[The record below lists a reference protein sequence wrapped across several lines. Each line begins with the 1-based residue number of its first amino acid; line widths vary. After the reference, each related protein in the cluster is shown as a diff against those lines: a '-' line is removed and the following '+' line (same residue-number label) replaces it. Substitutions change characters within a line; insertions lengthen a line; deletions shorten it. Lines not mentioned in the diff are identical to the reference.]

1 MSEQPPISSPQPEE
15 SSPTPAAGEH
25 KRLHRSRE
33 HRMLFGVCGGLGE
46 YFDVDPTLIRLIF
59 VASIFLGGTGI
70 LISLV
75 LLIIMP
81 DKERLGSHPREAVR
95 STVDEVA
102 GETRRA
108 ADSATGWVKGKL
120 NRP

>member
-1 MSEQPPISSPQPEE
+1 
-15 SSPTPAAGEH
+15 
-25 KRLHRSRE
+25 
-33 HRMLFGVCGGLGE
+33 MLFGVCGGLAE
-46 YFDVDPTLIRLIF
+46 HFDVDPTLIRLIF

-70 LISLV
+70 LIYLV

-81 DKERLGSHPREAVR
+81 DQEKLGSHPREAVR

-108 ADSATGWVKGKL
+108 ADSATGWVKEKL
-120 NRP
+120 NRS